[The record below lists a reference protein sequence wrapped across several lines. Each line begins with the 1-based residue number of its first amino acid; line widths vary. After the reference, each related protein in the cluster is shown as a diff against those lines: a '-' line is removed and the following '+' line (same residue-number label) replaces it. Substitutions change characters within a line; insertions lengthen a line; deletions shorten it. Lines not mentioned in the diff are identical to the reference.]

1 MPLEKR
7 QCLTSEDEV
16 STSQTFKRYSQNN
29 CYYECHVGL
38 AQAQCRCKPWDF
50 VDYNSSIEECDVF
63 GRSCFFA
70 TMKNLTQSQQN
81 ICPKCQA
88 NCEYTNYEMSMIKE
102 IRNSMVDIDFNLLR
116 QGEKKWMKGPVEIA
130 EFFMD
135 ENNTFYDKGL
145 KEAANA
151 LIQSKTTPFELT
163 LARRYS
169 TLTVINLR
177 FLQPNFNWV
186 DTKYTLMDKLAG
198 FGGNFGIFA
207 EITGCSLLALLNII
221 IIIFKSLFTKTKQ

>member
-1 MPLEKR
+1 
-7 QCLTSEDEV
+7 
-16 STSQTFKRYSQNN
+16 
-29 CYYECHVGL
+29 
-38 AQAQCRCKPWDF
+38 
-50 VDYNSSIEECDVF
+50 
-63 GRSCFFA
+63 
-70 TMKNLTQSQQN
+70 
-81 ICPKCQA
+81 
-88 NCEYTNYEMSMIKE
+88 MSMIKE
-102 IRNSMVDIDFNLLR
+102 IRNSMMDIDFNLLR
-116 QGEKKWMKGPVEIA
+116 QGKKKWMKGPVEIG

-221 IIIFKSLFTKTKQ
+221 IIIFKSLFARALH